1 MSYLKI
7 IFMSIF
13 SPSKTFRKLADS
25 SNSKQFGWMTVI
37 IFALL
42 YTLTVYS
49 FHLKGLIP
57 LLDYFLPV
65 ERHQYYYYQSF
76 ITFPVTIIG
85 VLINYRTIKYLL
97 KKHNFSLDYKKLW
110 GPVGI
115 ASILPSFFI
124 LWFVE
129 TVLIVTLDWNHFTFD
144 IVRITFGVF
153 WTVILTIKAIQ
164 VVEGIDKKQS
174 IFIGFLSSLLMLLW
188 WGLFFR

>member
-1 MSYLKI
+1 
-7 IFMSIF
+7 
-13 SPSKTFRKLADS
+13 
-25 SNSKQFGWMTVI
+25 
-37 IFALL
+37 
-42 YTLTVYS
+42 
-49 FHLKGLIP
+49 
-57 LLDYFLPV
+57 LDF
-65 ERHQYYYYQSF
+65 
-76 ITFPVTIIG
+76 
-85 VLINYRTIKYLL
+85 
-97 KKHNFSLDYKKLW
+97 KKLW